1 MQYKV
6 YLKLIS
12 NLCTIIITF
21 TWEVRNR
28 QSQVFMKFICKF
40 PKNVLKIHLLKVKVK
55 NVLTN
60 EVKFCGNGSNETYF
74 FKVPFPVCL
83 NRFKFSFLPLGCR
96 SKCTEALVLCKKC
109 CFQLIYIWE

>member
-1 MQYKV
+1 MQYQV

-12 NLCTIIITF
+12 NLCTIIITL

-40 PKNVLKIHLLKVKVK
+40 PKNVLKIYLLKVKVK

-60 EVKFCGNGSNETYF
+60 EVKFCDNGSNETYF
-74 FKVPFPVCL
+74 FEGTIPSL
-83 NRFKFSFLPLGCR
+83 
-96 SKCTEALVLCKKC
+96 SKSC
-109 CFQLIYIWE
+109 